1 MRGHFGHKSYVDRKT
16 GKLRKASTW
25 SVWYELPRRPGEPR
39 RQKVQSGFE
48 TRKDAVAWFT
58 KKAEELR
65 QGIAPADDRQTL
77 EQYLTQ
83 WLTSIEGTVSS
94 SARHAYRNHVEA
106 HIIPAIGKVRLTELR
121 AAQIEVAL
129 STWQTK
135 AAGRRKKKV
144 QLSSRTVGHVF
155 ATLRTALKRAVRQRS
170 IAWNPCDGV
179 DPPRVERKE
188 MRALDTVAAAALI
201 RACERGTIGA
211 AIVTSLG
218 TGLRRGE
225 LLALRWS
232 DVDLKAGLLTVQRA
246 IERSDRQSR
255 FKDPKTKRSRRTIS
269 LPRFVVERLRRHRLE
284 QAQWFWANSLGR
296 TNGETLVFERAG
308 EPWVPN
314 TFGTAFAH
322 TLTDA
327 GVPHVRLHDLRH
339 TFASMALDAGVD
351 LKTVSNALG
360 HSTISTT
367 ADIYAHVT
375 DSLMRDAAD
384 RIDRAIALAV
394 PRAGSRS
401 RSS

>member
-1 MRGHFGHKSYVDRKT
+1 VRGHFGHKSYVDRKT

-25 SVWYELPRRPGEPR
+25 SVWYELPRRSGEPR
-39 RQKVQSGFE
+39 RQKVQAGFE

-77 EQYLTQ
+77 DQYLTQ
-83 WLTSIEGTVSS
+83 WLTSIAGTVSS
-94 SARHAYRNHVEA
+94 SALRDYRYQVET
-106 HIIPAIGKVRLTELR
+106 HIVPAIGNVRLTELR
-121 AAQIEVAL
+121 ASHIEEAVH
-129 STWQTK
+129 TWQSK

-144 QLSSRTVGHVF
+144 QLSSRTVGHFF
-155 ATLRTALKRAVRQRS
+155 ATLRTALKRAVRQRA

-179 DPPRVERKE
+179 NPPRVERKE
-188 MRALDTVAAAALI
+188 MQALDAAGAAALVK
-201 RACERGTIGA
+201 ACGESVIGA

-225 LLALRWS
+225 LLALRWG

-246 IERSDRQSR
+246 VERSGCRTR

-269 LPRFVVERLRRHRLE
+269 LPRFVVERLRRHRLQ
-284 QAQWFWANSLGR
+284 QAQWFWANRLGR
-296 TNGETLVFERAG
+296 TNAETLLFERAG

-314 TFGTAFAH
+314 TFGTAFARA
-322 TLTDA
+322 LSDA

-339 TFASMALDAGVD
+339 TFASMALAAGVD
-351 LKTVSNALG
+351 LKTVSTALG

-367 ADIYAHVT
+367 ADVYAHVT

-384 RIDRAIALAV
+384 RIDGVVTEAL
-394 PRAGSRS
+394 RKAGGVS
-401 RSS
+401 

>member
-1 MRGHFGHKSYVDRKT
+1 VRGHFGHKSYVDRKT
-16 GKLRKASTW
+16 GKLRKAKTW
-25 SVWYELPRRPGEPR
+25 SVWYELPRRSGEPR
-39 RQKVQSGFE
+39 RQKVQAGFE

-83 WLTSIEGTVSS
+83 WLTSIAVTVSS
-94 SARHAYRNHVEA
+94 SALHAYRNHVEA
-106 HIIPAIGKVRLTELR
+106 HIIPAIGKIRLTELR
-121 AAQIEVAL
+121 PPQIEEAVR
-129 STWQTK
+129 TWQTK

-144 QLSSRTVGHVF
+144 QLSARTVGHVF

-179 DPPRVERKE
+179 DPPRVERME
-188 MRALDTVAAAALI
+188 MRALGAAAASALI
-201 RACERGTIGA
+201 RACESGPIGA

-225 LLALRWS
+225 LLALRWG
-232 DVDLKAGLLTVQRA
+232 DVDLKTGLLTVQRA

-269 LPRFVVERLRRHRLE
+269 LPRFVVVRLRRHRLQ
-284 QAQWFWANSLGR
+284 QAQWFWANHLGR
-296 TNGETLVFERAG
+296 TNAETLVFERAG

-314 TFGTAFAH
+314 TFNTAFTR
-322 TLTDA
+322 TLHDA
-327 GVPHVRLHDLRH
+327 GVQHMRLHDLRH
-339 TFASMALDAGVD
+339 TFASMALEAGVD

-367 ADIYAHVT
+367 ADVYAHVT
-375 DSLMRDAAD
+375 DSLMQDAAQ
-384 RIDRAIALAV
+384 RIDSVIRGAAKRA
-394 PRAGSRS
+394 
-401 RSS
+401 